1 MNTESPSA
9 AEALAFID
17 QSRAK
22 LAAASETPVSRHLAF
37 AGLIALLVASPLLPL
52 EWRFVALVGF
62 LIVTAL
68 IIRWD
73 RRRMGMFING
83 YRAGRTRWVV
93 VPTLVVIEALYVLSY
108 WLVAEKQ
115 IVWAVAPLTVLAAV
129 VAYVGSVWWCDVFR
143 REMLGN
149 VA

>member
-1 MNTESPSA
+1 MNTEAPSA

-37 AGLIALLVASPLLPL
+37 AGLIALLFASPVLPL
-52 EWRFVALVGF
+52 EWRFVALLVPLVGVA
-62 LIVTAL
+62 LIV
-68 IIRWD
+68 RWD

-83 YRAGRTRWVV
+83 YRAGRTRWVALPV
-93 VPTLVVIEALYVLSY
+93 LVVIEALYALSY
-108 WLVAEKQ
+108 WLVVERHTN
-115 IVWAVAPLTVLAAV
+115 WAAAPLAVVATV

-143 REMLGN
+143 REMLGS